1 MRFTNG
7 FGMPIHESRRIKK
20 KTKLLSGS
28 KHIPKGFK
36 KSFWG
41 SKNLPSPWKSFPCF
55 ALIPARMSPLW
66 RVPTGSV
73 RDSYSS
79 PGRQGAMVLNRKSG
93 GPELGGWLKRGNTWL
108 QALVFLLRPIA
119 SQCKAQCTSSTSI
132 YICISLS
139 WALYVKC
146 AQHSCYDLVRFHQTQ
161 KQGRNTLFS

>member
-20 KTKLLSGS
+20 KRNYYQGRS
-28 KHIPKGFK
+28 IFPRD
-36 KSFWG
+36 
-41 SKNLPSPWKSFPCF
+41 SKNPFGVQKTFQVRENHSLALRWFLQECLHSEGFLPEVSG
-55 ALIPARMSPLW
+55 I
-66 RVPTGSV
+66 VIV
-73 RDSYSS
+73 
-79 PGRQGAMVLNRKSG
+79 RQGAMVLNRKSG